1 MAYLM
6 LYGSGWTQR
15 WRLAEGFEADA
26 ADAITRVGRPESTQ
40 LRVVDPGSGTD
51 ATLVVAWGQ
60 VAAAII
66 LDSDAGPPHDDSG
79 GQYV

>member
-26 ADAITRVGRPESTQ
+26 VDAITRVGRPESSQ
-40 LRVVDPGSGTD
+40 LRVVDPGSGAD
-51 ATLVVAWGQ
+51 ATLAVAWGQ
-60 VAAAII
+60 VASAII
-66 LDSDAGPPHDDSG
+66 LDSDAGPPQDDSA
-79 GQYV
+79 GQYA

>member
-15 WRLAEGFEADA
+15 WRLAEGFESDA
-26 ADAITRVGRPESTQ
+26 AEAITLVGRPESTQ
-40 LRVVDPGSGTD
+40 VRVVDPGSGAD
-51 ATLVVAWGQ
+51 ATLAVAWAQ

-66 LDSDAGPPHDDSG
+66 LDSDAGPPQDDSA
-79 GQYV
+79 GQYA

>member
-1 MAYLM
+1 M

-15 WRLAEGFEADA
+15 WRLAEGTEAAA
-26 ADAITRVGRPESTQ
+26 ADAITHVGRPESTQ
-40 LRVVDPGSGTD
+40 LRVVDPGSGLD
-51 ATLVVAWGQ
+51 ATLVVAWAQ

-66 LDSDAGPPHDDSG
+66 LDSDAGPPQDDSA

>member
-40 LRVVDPGSGTD
+40 LRVVDPGSGAD

-66 LDSDAGPPHDDSG
+66 LDSDAGPSHDDSG